1 MEEMA
6 KPKPQKKSTSRE
18 TAPKN
23 PARTAAKASGP
34 KEPAAETSPKNTDQ
48 TSIGDGE
55 NLGITPPAQTKKSG
69 GAWLLS
75 LFLLIVIVGAG
86 HLTWPRW
93 KPYVITY
100 VPDGL
105 NIAFADSRVDS
116 LTTRI
121 GELETKTNSL
131 SERDKEITRLN
142 SERAK
147 LQKSLARVLKRIE
160 SLELSI
166 LDVKEMAKAA
176 ATVEAA
182 AAARHGLKELYE
194 RLEKLET
201 VPTQSANPRLANRLN
216 KLEEDQI
223 ITQEFSQ
230 RIKNLERSGASSR
243 QKLTET
249 LNQLKA
255 SRLTVQALEGR
266 VASVETRPAN
276 NRSKTSSIIILAVSE
291 LRDAVHK
298 GRAYMNELEAVRVV
312 AGNSPEILRA
322 LAGLNTHAAKG
333 IYTLSKLRETF
344 SKLAGTIVAAD
355 RVAPDAGWISRSLMQ
370 ISSLVKFRRVD
381 GLSEA
386 NSTEFLVFQAEKHLE
401 SDNLAEA
408 VRVLEQL
415 DDMAKADA
423 SKWLSNAKARLRAEQ
438 SLTSLHAHAVLML
451 TAGKG

>member
-6 KPKPQKKSTSRE
+6 KSKPQKKSTSRE
-18 TAPKN
+18 TAPKSRV
-23 PARTAAKASGP
+23 RTTAQPRGSKQ
-34 KEPAAETSPKNTDQ
+34 PAAETSPKNTDQ
-48 TSIGDGE
+48 TSTGDGE
-55 NLGITPPAQTKKSG
+55 HLSIASPAQTKKSG
-69 GAWLLS
+69 GAWLL
-75 LFLLIVIVGAG
+75 LFFLLIVIFGAG
-86 HLTWPRW
+86 HLTWPSW
-93 KPYVITY
+93 QPYVMAYI
-100 VPDGL
+100 PDGL

-131 SERDKEITRLN
+131 RHRDEEIDLLNNERE
-142 SERAK
+142 K
-147 LQKSLARVLKRIE
+147 LQKSLASVLKRIE
-160 SLELSI
+160 TLELSI

-176 ATVEAA
+176 ATAEAA
-182 AAARHGLKELYE
+182 AAASHGLKELYE

-298 GRAYMNELEAVRVV
+298 GRAYLNELEAVKAV
-312 AGNSPEILRA
+312 AGNSPEILRV
-322 LAGLNTHAAKG
+322 LVGLNTHAAQG
-333 IYTLSKLRETF
+333 IGTLSELRETF

-386 NSTEFLVFQAEKHLE
+386 NSTEFLVFQAEKHLA

-415 DDMAKADA
+415 DDMAKAEA